1 MRKILFIIIDILIV
15 YFVFVGIDAYRIQ
28 SMPFEEV
35 KPLITI
41 GEEKN
46 DKKILYSGLGYSVTY
61 NINSDESIYGA
72 EFRLFD
78 KILIWAYVS

>member
-1 MRKILFIIIDILIV
+1 MKKILFIIIDVLIV

-28 SMPFEEV
+28 SMSFEEV

-41 GEEKN
+41 DEEKTD
-46 DKKILYSGLGYSVTY
+46 DKTIYFGLGYSVTY
-61 NINSDESIYGA
+61 NKNSDESIYGA

-78 KILIWAYVS
+78 KVLIWAYVS

>member
-1 MRKILFIIIDILIV
+1 MKKILFIIIDILVV

-28 SMPFEEV
+28 SMSFEDV

-41 GEEKN
+41 DEEKT
-46 DKKILYSGLGYSVTY
+46 DKKSIYFGLGYSVTY

-78 KILIWAYVS
+78 KVLIWAYVS